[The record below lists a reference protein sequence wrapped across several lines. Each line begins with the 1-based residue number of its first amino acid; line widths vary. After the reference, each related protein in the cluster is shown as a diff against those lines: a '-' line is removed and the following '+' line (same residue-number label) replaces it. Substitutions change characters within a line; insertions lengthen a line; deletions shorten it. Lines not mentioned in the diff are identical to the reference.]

1 MDGAELIMTWVRVTN
16 WLNHDLN
23 GYTRHFNIMLF
34 GFFKS
39 KSGYILT
46 MVRFNQC
53 GWLWLVLRIRI
64 SVVVVTD

>member
-23 GYTRHFNIMLF
+23 GYTKHFNIMLF

-46 MVRFNQC
+46 MVRF
-53 GWLWLVLRIRI
+53 
-64 SVVVVTD
+64 